1 MNIFYMGEVFFQ
13 SQFYQHNVKRYLNL
27 GMLLPDKIDYGE
39 SSLHL
44 FTSERRPYNKKEG
57 WDNSYKR
64 KFISFIQA
72 GSVICVRKTIRE
84 VGRSICNSEDEKT
97 IIFGNS
103 FLYPMEGDAS
113 DAYEKY

>member
-1 MNIFYMGEVFFQ
+1 MENPVYICLHRNGVLITKKKAGIILIKE
-13 SQFYQHNVKRYLNL
+13 N
-27 GMLLPDKIDYGE
+27 
-39 SSLHL
+39 SSA
-44 FTSERRPYNKKEG
+44 
-57 WDNSYKR
+57 
-64 KFISFIQA
+64 SFRLA
-72 GSVICVRKTIRE
+72 VICVRKTIRE